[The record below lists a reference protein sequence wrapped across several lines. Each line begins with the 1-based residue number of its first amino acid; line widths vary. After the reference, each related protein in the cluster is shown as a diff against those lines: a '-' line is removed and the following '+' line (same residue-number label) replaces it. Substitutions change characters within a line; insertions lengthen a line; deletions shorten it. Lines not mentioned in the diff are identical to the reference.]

1 MKRFIIFALLLL
13 SLFLMMSPNLLSG
26 KPDEYFPLAVG
37 NFWQYKTN
45 LGVNVVSTV
54 NGMASVRGVTCYV
67 FAWGPQGGSAP
78 TQIDYYAI
86 GSNGIYCYRRDTP
99 AGAIEYNPPQKIMP
113 VPMAP
118 QNWQWVS
125 KDGSIKATFS
135 CTGPE
140 MITIMGQKVQAY
152 RVTAVVKEP
161 QGGLTYKNSWYV
173 KTAGLVKE
181 EVTGTSGGQKIQSI
195 MELVNLGNG

>member
-1 MKRFIIFALLLL
+1 MKKSIIFAMILVP
-13 SLFLMMSPNLLSG
+13 LFLLMSPNLFPG
-26 KPDEYFPLAVG
+26 NPDEYFPLAIG

-54 NGMASVRGVTCYV
+54 SGMASVRGVNCFV

-78 TQIDYYAI
+78 TQIDYYAV
-86 GSNGIYCYRRDTP
+86 GRGGIYCYRRDTP

-118 QNWQWVS
+118 QNWQWIS

-140 MITIMGQKVQAY
+140 VLAIMGQKVQAY
-152 RVTAVVKEP
+152 KVTAIVKEP

-173 KTAGLVKE
+173 KNAGLVKE
-181 EVTGTSGGQKIQSI
+181 VVTGTSGGKKIQSV
-195 MELVNLGNG
+195 MELIKLGNG